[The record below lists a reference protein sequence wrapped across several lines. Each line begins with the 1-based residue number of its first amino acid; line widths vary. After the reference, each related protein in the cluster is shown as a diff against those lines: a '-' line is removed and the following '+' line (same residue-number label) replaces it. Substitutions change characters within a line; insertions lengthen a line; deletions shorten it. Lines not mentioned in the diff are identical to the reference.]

1 MLAENTKVCRR
12 VEINTPFTWEGKRGR
27 GQAEAV
33 TISVLREPLR
43 SRQLSSANMTD
54 IPLFSR
60 GQRKV
65 KPWLCKL
72 YSIGTLQLHV
82 QLQVQKHFRE
92 Q

>member
-12 VEINTPFTWEGKRGR
+12 VEINTPFAWEGKRGR

-33 TISVLREPLR
+33 TISVLRSHSVHVML
-43 SRQLSSANMTD
+43 MTD

-82 QLQVQKHFRE
+82 QLQVQKCFRE